1 MSGSQVYIHSG
12 SAFIAAAALGAVLA
26 IHGWLTGAA
35 RRTILSRLFGVF
47 YAAWVVSMTLLPI
60 LLGPPGT
67 GVGLEP
73 YWRNSVNLVPFK
85 TVQLYLRSDLGTV
98 AWTNLL
104 GNLLLLV
111 PFGALGPV
119 AWRKLDRFGRI
130 LGAGLGI
137 SLAIEALQFA
147 KRFVDALGMTRS
159 VDIDDVILNVA
170 GVIIGYVIY
179 RMVSPWWRRRRTRGA
194 RHTSTATS
202 IGERP

>member
-1 MSGSQVYIHSG
+1 MTGSQLYIHSG
-12 SAFIAAAALGAVLA
+12 TAFLAAVALGAVLA
-26 IHGWLTGAA
+26 VHGWLTGAA

-60 LLGPPGT
+60 ELGPPGS
-67 GVGLEP
+67 GVGLDP

-85 TVQLYLRSDLGTV
+85 TVQLYLQSDLGAI
-98 AWTNLL
+98 AWANIL

-119 AWRKLDRFGRI
+119 AWRKLDRLGRI

-147 KRFVDALGMTRS
+147 KRFVDVLGMTRS
-159 VDIDDVILNVA
+159 VDIDDIILNVA
-170 GVIIGYVIY
+170 GVVIGYALY
-179 RMVSPWWRRRRTRGA
+179 RLLRPWLRRRRANGA
-194 RHTSTATS
+194 A
-202 IGERP
+202 E

>member
-1 MSGSQVYIHSG
+1 MTGSQLYIHSG
-12 SAFIAAAALGAVLA
+12 TAFLAAAALGAVLA
-26 IHGWLTGAA
+26 VHGWLTGAA

-60 LLGPPGT
+60 ELGPPGS
-67 GVGLEP
+67 GVGLDP
-73 YWRNSVNLVPFK
+73 YWRSSVNLVPLK
-85 TVQLYLRSDLGTV
+85 TVQLYLQSDLGAI
-98 AWTNLL
+98 AWANLL

-119 AWRKLDRFGRI
+119 AWRKLDRLSRI

-147 KRFVDALGMTRS
+147 KRFVDVLGMTRS

-170 GVIIGYVIY
+170 GAILGYVLY
-179 RMVSPWWRRRRTRGA
+179 RLVRPWARRGR
-194 RHTSTATS
+194 
-202 IGERP
+202 ERAAHV